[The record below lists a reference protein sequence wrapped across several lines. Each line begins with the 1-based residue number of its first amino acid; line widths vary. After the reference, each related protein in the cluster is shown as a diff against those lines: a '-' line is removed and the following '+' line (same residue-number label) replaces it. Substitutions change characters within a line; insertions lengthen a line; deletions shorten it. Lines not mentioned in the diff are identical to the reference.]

1 MIEGSTAATIDS
13 KGYAVEKGRMA
24 VEDALKRRGVKAK
37 VTVHPRVPYYLVRY
51 EYETEPMVS
60 IIIPT
65 KDYAD
70 VTEQCL
76 KSLFEKTTYKNYEVI
91 LMNNNSEKKETFDLF
106 KNIKINIL
114 TLELLMLIMNLTILK
129 SIIKL

>member
-1 MIEGSTAATIDS
+1 
-13 KGYAVEKGRMA
+13 MA

>member
-1 MIEGSTAATIDS
+1 M
-13 KGYAVEKGRMA
+13 
-24 VEDALKRRGVKAK
+24 
-37 VTVHPRVPYYLVRY
+37 RY

-91 LMNNNSEKKETFDLF
+91 LMNNNSERKKLLIYL
-106 KNIKINIL
+106 KNIKTNTQIL
-114 TLELLMLIMNLTILK
+114 E
-129 SIIKL
+129 S